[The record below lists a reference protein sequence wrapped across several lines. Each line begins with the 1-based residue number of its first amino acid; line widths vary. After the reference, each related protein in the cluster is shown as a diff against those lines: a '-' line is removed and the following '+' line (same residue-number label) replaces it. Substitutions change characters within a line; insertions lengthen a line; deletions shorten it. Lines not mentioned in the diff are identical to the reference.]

1 MEHYQQAALLSLYA
15 LIPSDQNEEP
25 VLMHAYIQFVAEC
38 PVAWDTELYGGKYK
52 HVQDQPVST
61 FDPQSPIAHVSQLAL
76 ATTTL
81 HMFFPHRYPAQL
93 YLKHIQRAIG
103 AIRRRIRDERYLVDD
118 LLHGI
123 SQLLL
128 ATVLSGDET
137 AARAHLGAAEK
148 LVDRRGGLYAIDP
161 STAQTLRYA
170 DMHLAVE
177 TIKPPKFLLP
187 TDVTRT
193 STKRIQL
200 DITDSQ
206 LQSLRHSLHATISHD
221 LPLPLQQAANNLSTC
236 VNELAHIYSTTP
248 PPMEGLNWIATQC
261 LRSLHKLLRFDAT
274 TTTHRDTQVTLI
286 VWIQVF
292 TILLS
297 DAVIEVDIAGK
308 TLLMTS
314 KDALSQVSLRVSGAI
329 AEWNNVVSY
338 ARKHSIKNELKQADD
353 WLQLIEIVREMEAEQ
368 TIKMWPLMQR
378 LLNLRFAYMSTG
390 AKVRR
395 PAAMVGIDVH

>member
-1 MEHYQQAALLSLYA
+1 
-15 LIPSDQNEEP
+15 
-25 VLMHAYIQFVAEC
+25 MHAYVEFAAAC
-38 PVAWDTELYGGKYK
+38 PMAWDTELYGGRYK
-52 HVQDQPVST
+52 HVQDQTIST
-61 FDPQSPIAHVSQLAL
+61 FDARSPIAHVAQLAL

-81 HMFFPHRYPAQL
+81 HMFFPHLYPAQL

-103 AIRRRIRDERYLVDD
+103 TIRRHIRDDKYLIDD

-123 SQLLL
+123 SQLFL

-137 AARAHLGAAEK
+137 AARAHLGAAK
-148 LVDRRGGLYAIDP
+148 QLLDQKGGFDRIDP
-161 STAQTLRYA
+161 STTQTLRYG

-177 TIKPPKFLLP
+177 TLKPPTFLLP
-187 TDVTRT
+187 KDVSRT
-193 STKRIQL
+193 SNKCVLL

-206 LQSLRHSLHATISHD
+206 LQALRDSLYHTISDD
-221 LPLPLQQAANNLSTC
+221 LPFPLQQAANDLSTC

-248 PPMEGLNWIATQC
+248 TPMEGLNWIATQC
-261 LRSLHKLLRFDAT
+261 LRNLHKLLRFNAT
-274 TTTHRDTQVTLI
+274 STSHRDTQVTLI

-292 TILLS
+292 TILVS

-314 KDALSQVSLRVSGAI
+314 RDTLSQVSPHVSRAI
-329 AEWNNVVSY
+329 AEWNSVVSF

-353 WLQLIEIVREMEAEQ
+353 WLQLIDIVREMEAEQ

-390 AKVRR
+390 AKVCR
-395 PAAMVGIDVH
+395 PAIMMQR